1 MDPTGEELL
10 PVKTKVRVSYKGTS
24 VEKQQDVSN
33 SPDFVFQTKLVTAE
47 LKDSSGNPISSGVTF
62 HYRYGYGR
70 HQTMDPTGE
79 ELLPVKTKVRVSYKG
94 TSVEKQQDVSK
105 NASFAFQTGRVE
117 GTATQFRYGY
127 ASWQTFTNGIELLPE
142 TTKFKYA
149 NGNEIHYTV
158 VAGQTNQI
166 P

>member
-1 MDPTGEELL
+1 
-10 PVKTKVRVSYKGTS
+10 
-24 VEKQQDVSN
+24 
-33 SPDFVFQTKLVTAE
+33 
-47 LKDSSGNPISSGVTF
+47 
-62 HYRYGYGR
+62 
-70 HQTMDPTGE
+70 MDPTGE